1 MKLKTLI
8 VSVVIL
14 ALLSGIAYWAN
25 RPETSVESDAR
36 VSKTL
41 VEASA
46 VDKAAKIRISD
57 QGKTV
62 VLERQTDG
70 SWHDASYYDM
80 PADFSKL
87 SSLVGDLTSAKIQ
100 RLVTTN
106 PARLS
111 RLEFKD
117 TKVDLLDASDRTIL
131 SLVLGKNAD
140 SGGRFLRFG
149 DESKAYLAILTAYID
164 ADPKNW
170 ADAQLLS
177 VKPDDVAKIELS
189 FDQGVTPPTGI
200 GAKPEEAAS
209 PDKSGWVSVAP
220 VTLSRAKKGD
230 AWTGGPTPPGQR
242 VNAEKISSA
251 ITSIGALRFSDTTP
265 LDDPQAAIAKAHART
280 FKLTTFDGKT
290 YTILMG
296 RKPEEKK
303 LKPAEK
309 KPETPPAAAKS
320 PADSG
325 AADSADKKP
334 AAGDAPGSAA
344 AKPATP
350 EKPPEPEY
358 ETIPAGPVFAWV
370 TSSDSKAP
378 VNAAMG
384 KRDFQVDDYSYTG
397 LPQKSSE
404 LFEPI
409 PATPPPSTAKPSPET
424 PK

>member
-177 VKPDDVAKIELS
+177 VKPDDVASE
-189 FDQGVTPPTGI
+189 P
-200 GAKPEEAAS
+200 S
-209 PDKSGWVSVAP
+209 PRKRP
-220 VTLSRAKKGD
+220 
-230 AWTGGPTPPGQR
+230 
-242 VNAEKISSA
+242 
-251 ITSIGALRFSDTTP
+251 
-265 LDDPQAAIAKAHART
+265 ART
-280 FKLTTFDGKT
+280 RADGC
-290 YTILMG
+290 
-296 RKPEEKK
+296 RS
-303 LKPAEK
+303 
-309 KPETPPAAAKS
+309 PP
-320 PADSG
+320 
-325 AADSADKKP
+325 
-334 AAGDAPGSAA
+334 
-344 AKPATP
+344 
-350 EKPPEPEY
+350 
-358 ETIPAGPVFAWV
+358 
-370 TSSDSKAP
+370 
-378 VNAAMG
+378 
-384 KRDFQVDDYSYTG
+384 
-397 LPQKSSE
+397 
-404 LFEPI
+404 
-409 PATPPPSTAKPSPET
+409 
-424 PK
+424 